1 MLSPSGTPETYFD
14 TGSLSA
20 SLPSWASCR
29 TTAEVIVLV
38 FEAIRKWVSASGGL
52 CTPSSVVPDAT
63 VKSPCGVLSITTA
76 PGISCSL
83 MELSTSACNALWSI
97 VFRPEPGAA
106 VDVAADA
113 DDADDADAADD
124 VEATAD
130 DVATGA
136 AADVV
141 GVAEDEFDELLHP
154 AATSESAA
162 AAAMSAFRR
171 RPLVKLLAV
180 IFSVVVIAIPVSTVG
195 MGGQGRSM
203 GQSWPV

>member
-1 MLSPSGTPETYFD
+1 
-14 TGSLSA
+14 
-20 SLPSWASCR
+20 
-29 TTAEVIVLV
+29 
-38 FEAIRKWVSASGGL
+38 
-52 CTPSSVVPDAT
+52 
-63 VKSPCGVLSITTA
+63 
-76 PGISCSL
+76 

-141 GVAEDEFDELLHP
+141 GVDEDEFDELLHP

-162 AAAMSAFRR
+162 AAAMSALRGRR
-171 RPLVKLLAV
+171 LIELLAV

-195 MGGQGRSM
+195 MGGQGGSM
-203 GQSWPV
+203 GQSWPVGHHGPGQAAIAGQTGTGSTATGSNRSLP